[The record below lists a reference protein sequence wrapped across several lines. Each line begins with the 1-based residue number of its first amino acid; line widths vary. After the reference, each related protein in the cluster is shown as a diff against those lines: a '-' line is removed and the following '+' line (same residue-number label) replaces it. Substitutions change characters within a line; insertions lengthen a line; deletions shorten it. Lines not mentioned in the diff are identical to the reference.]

1 MKFPIK
7 QYSDVKNFSTDYFKN
22 YLNAVNSLDYSQLS
36 KVMDVLHKAYTKGN
50 TVYVCGNGGSAS
62 IANHFVCDHLKG
74 VQTDTDYLPK
84 VFSLSNNIEVITAL
98 ANDMDYADCFL
109 YQLKTVAKRNDV
121 LIVVSSSGDSENI
134 VRAAEWGLKNNLT
147 VIALTGFQGGRSAKL
162 ANINLHINAN
172 NYGIIEDIHQSLM
185 HIIAQYLRQS
195 KMQEKDIILNNF

>member
-7 QYSDVKNFSTDYFKN
+7 QYSDVKHFSTDYFKN

-36 KVMDVLHKAYTKGN
+36 EVIDVLHKAYTKGN

-74 VQTDTDYLPK
+74 IRTDTDYLPK
-84 VFSLSNNIEVITAL
+84 VFSLSNNIEVITAI

-109 YQLKTVAKRNDV
+109 YQLRTVAQKNDV

-147 VIALTGFQGGRSAKL
+147 VIALTGFQGGRSARL

-195 KMQEKDIILNNF
+195 KMQEKDIVLNNF

>member
-7 QYSDVKNFSTDYFKN
+7 QYSDVKHFSKDYFKN

-36 KVMDVLHKAYTKGN
+36 EVIDVLHKAYTNGN

-74 VQTDTDYLPK
+74 IRTDTDYLPK
-84 VFSLSNNIEVITAL
+84 VFSLSNNIEVITAI
-98 ANDMDYADCFL
+98 ANDMDYADCFID
-109 YQLKTVAKRNDV
+109 QLRTVAKKNDI

-172 NYGIIEDIHQSLM
+172 NYGIIEDIHQSVM

-195 KMQEKDIILNNF
+195 KMHKQDIVSKVF